1 MTSITLVNSVGNPAS
16 CSGVAS
22 SSNGQILYAS
32 FQQVTGY
39 DFYTSTDGGVSWGA
53 LPGTSPG
60 LGGRYTDIAC
70 DSTGTILY
78 TSWQGGGFY
87 RSTNSGNSWTNINP
101 NLGNGENGTNIVG
114 VATDSTGT
122 KIIVCTG
129 DYIYISTDNGSTWA
143 SSSTFFPSTVYR
155 VACSS
160 DFTVRYA
167 IIGID
172 IKFST
177 DPANLT
183 WTLLPGNITSN
194 WTSLTCSADGTKVFA
209 TDNTTNLYYFT
220 GGVPVLL
227 LPNPSNIGV
236 ISSYSNGNG
245 LVSPGNNLFNTYS
258 ITYPTPPPP
267 PCFKDDSQILCLKD
281 GKEVYRKV
289 QDIRR
294 GDLVKTLRNGYL
306 AVDMIGTTKLENGK
320 ANTDEHKLYRCS
332 KKNYPE
338 LTEDLIITGH
348 HSILV
353 SNITDEQRE
362 KLIKTMGKIYITD
375 NKYRLVAC
383 IDDRASPY
391 EEEGVFNIW
400 HIALENTD
408 YYMNYG
414 IYANGLLV
422 ETCSKRYLK
431 EISGMTL
438 L

>member
-1 MTSITLVNSVGNPAS
+1 MSSITLVNSVSNPAPSS

-22 SSNGQILYAS
+22 SSNGQILYGS
-32 FQQVTGY
+32 FQQEVGY
-39 DFYTSTDGGVSWGA
+39 DFYTSTNGGVSWSALSGA
-53 LPGTSPG
+53 SPG
-60 LGGRYTDIAC
+60 LNGRYTDITC
-70 DSTGTILY
+70 DSTGSILY
-78 TSWQGGGFY
+78 TPWQGGNFY
-87 RSTNSGNSWTNINP
+87 KSTNSGSTWLNITNT
-101 NLGNGENGTNIVG
+101 LGNGEDGSNIVG

-122 KIIVCTG
+122 KLIVCTG
-129 DYIYISTDNGSTWA
+129 DYIYISSDSGATWT
-143 SSSTFFPSTVYR
+143 SSSTFSPSTVYR

-160 DFTVRYA
+160 DFTVRFA
-167 IIGID
+167 IIGTN

-183 WTLLPGNITSN
+183 WTTLPGNITAS

-209 TDNTTNLYYFT
+209 TDNASNLYYFS
-220 GGVPVLL
+220 GGVPVTLI
-227 LPNPSNIGV
+227 PAPSSIGV
-236 ISSYSNGNG
+236 ISSYSNGLG
-245 LVSPGNNLFNTYS
+245 LVSSGGGLFTTYS
-258 ITYPTPPPP
+258 LTYTPP

-289 QDIRR
+289 QDIRK
-294 GDLVKTLRNGYL
+294 GDLIKTLRNGYL
-306 AVDMIGTTKLENGK
+306 AVDMIGTTKLSNSK
-320 ANTDEHKLYRCS
+320 ANHDEHKLYRCS
-332 KKNYPE
+332 KEKYPE

-353 SNITDEQRE
+353 SNITDDQRE

-375 NKYRLVAC
+375 NRYRLVAC
-383 IDDRASPY
+383 VDERAVPF

-400 HIALENTD
+400 HIALENDD
-408 YYMNYG
+408 YYSNYG